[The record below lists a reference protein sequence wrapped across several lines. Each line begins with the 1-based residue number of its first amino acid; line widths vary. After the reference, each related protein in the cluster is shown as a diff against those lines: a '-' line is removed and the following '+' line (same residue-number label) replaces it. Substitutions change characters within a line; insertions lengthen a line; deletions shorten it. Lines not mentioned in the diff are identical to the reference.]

1 MAWPDLASLLPGGGT
16 APSHAA
22 HPWSGLWLCLEG
34 ASIAIRALTVFLLMK
49 GEPLEQEVTP
59 LSITEGRGMVRHGD
73 ECTWQGFSK
82 HPSTHSSAQ
91 EVHSPPDS
99 TAPHAG
105 GHPKAA
111 VSQATLKP

>member
-1 MAWPDLASLLPGGGT
+1 
-16 APSHAA
+16 
-22 HPWSGLWLCLEG
+22 
-34 ASIAIRALTVFLLMK
+34 
-49 GEPLEQEVTP
+49 
-59 LSITEGRGMVRHGD
+59 VRHGD
-73 ECTWQGFSK
+73 ECTWKGFSK